1 MKTITFI
8 VLCLHSI
15 YSFGQVSLIEFAN
28 NEMKYWKL
36 RGRLTGDE
44 NNRDQYNGFL
54 IVGQNNGE
62 GIPAVQRHPTYKR
75 NSFEFD
81 PSQINSGCSL
91 QTLNNLT
98 ISAQYSNGGIR
109 SQYQPIIDPR
119 DKKDAVEINFETLPQ
134 SWHS

>member
-8 VLCLHSI
+8 VLCLYSM
-15 YSFGQVSLIEFAN
+15 YSFGQASLIEFAN

-62 GIPAVQRHPTYKR
+62 GIPAVQRHPTYKSR
-75 NSFEFD
+75 ELFSNHNFSREAF
-81 PSQINSGCSL
+81 
-91 QTLNNLT
+91 
-98 ISAQYSNGGIR
+98 YS
-109 SQYQPIIDPR
+109 D
-119 DKKDAVEINFETLPQ
+119 DF
-134 SWHS
+134 